1 MKKIINILII
11 NFLLILPV
19 FSQTNQY
26 LNFDG
31 INDVAIDD
39 ECVIDF
45 STDYTVEL
53 KFKRFRMDV
62 REDLFN
68 KKELFPGPPP
78 SLNDFAI
85 FITDDNI
92 FNILYRKTADNQV
105 LLRST
110 TTINNAAWYHVV
122 FVKQGSSLKMYVN
135 GILEDADNSFE
146 NITSHGP
153 FWIGSNR
160 TESMTPT
167 NSFPFQG
174 SLDELRMWNIAKTP
188 AEIIANMN
196 LELIG
201 DEPNLVNYYDFNE
214 GIPCENNIEIVLLPN
229 LITDNNA
236 ELVNF
241 DLTGTLID
249 SCFSNWAGIQRQQNI
264 SVGDELILEDIF
276 IFPNPA
282 SDQLTITGIN
292 TGAEITIIDLTGN
305 VISTNLAVNEIAKID
320 VSNYAKGIYFIQIS
334 DLRSN
339 SSEKMVKKLIIN

>member
-1 MKKIINILII
+1 MKKIINVLII
-11 NFLLILPV
+11 NFLLILPI

-31 INDVAIDD
+31 VNDVAIDD

-78 SLNDFAI
+78 SLNDFAF

-122 FVKQGSSLKMYVN
+122 FVKQGSGLKMYVN
-135 GILEDADNSFE
+135 GIVEDTDNSFE

-264 SVGDELILEDIF
+264 SVGDEFTLEDIF

-292 TGAEITIIDLTGN
+292 TGTEITIIDVTGN

>member
-1 MKKIINILII
+1 MNKIINILII
-11 NFLLILPV
+11 NFLLILPIY
-19 FSQTNQY
+19 SQTNQY

-31 INDVAIDD
+31 VNDVAIDD

-45 STDYTVEL
+45 STNYTVEL
-53 KFKRFRMDV
+53 KFKRFRMNV

-78 SLNDFAI
+78 SLNDFAF

-110 TTINNAAWYHVV
+110 TTITNAAWYHVV

-135 GILEDADNSFE
+135 GIVEDSDNSFE

-160 TESMTPT
+160 TESLTPT

-174 SLDELRMWNIAKTP
+174 SLDELRMWNIARTP
-188 AEIIANMN
+188 ADLIANMN

-214 GIPCENNIEIVLLPN
+214 GIPCENNIEVVLLPN
-229 LITDNNA
+229 LITENNA

-249 SCFSNWAGIQRQQNI
+249 TCFSNWAGIQRQQNI
-264 SVGDELILEDIF
+264 SVGDELNLEDIY

-282 SDQLTITGIN
+282 SDQVTIAGIN
-292 TGAEITIIDLTGN
+292 LGVEITITDVTGN
-305 VISTNLAVNEIAKID
+305 VISTNVALNEILTID
-320 VSNYAKGIYFIQIS
+320 ISNYAKGIYFIQIY
-334 DLRSN
+334 DNQSN
-339 SSEKMVKKLIIN
+339 SNEKMVKKLIIN

>member
-78 SLNDFAI
+78 SLNDFAF

-135 GILEDADNSFE
+135 GIVEDADNSFE

-249 SCFSNWAGIQRQQNI
+249 SCFSNWAGVQRQQNI

-305 VISTNLAVNEIAKID
+305 VISTNLVVNEIAKID

-334 DLRSN
+334 DLWSN

>member
-1 MKKIINILII
+1 MKKMFKALII

-31 INDVAIDD
+31 VNDIAIDD

-78 SLNDFAI
+78 SLNDFAF
-85 FITDDNI
+85 FITDDNK

-110 TTINNAAWYHVV
+110 TTITNASWYHLV

-135 GILEDADNSFE
+135 GIVEDTDNSFE

-160 TESMTPT
+160 TESLTPT

-174 SLDELRMWNIAKTP
+174 SLDELRMWNIARTP
-188 AEIIANMN
+188 ADIIANMN

-249 SCFSNWAGIQRQQNI
+249 TCFSNWAGIQRQQNV
-264 SVGDELILEDIF
+264 SVGDELILQDLF

-292 TGAEITIIDLTGN
+292 IGAEITISDVTGN
-305 VISTNLAVNEIAKID
+305 VISTNVAVNEIAKID

-334 DLRSN
+334 YVRSN
-339 SSEKMVKKLIIN
+339 SNERMIKKLIIN

>member
-1 MKKIINILII
+1 MKKIINVLII
-11 NFLLILPV
+11 NFLLILPI

-78 SLNDFAI
+78 SLNDFAF

-135 GILEDADNSFE
+135 GIVEDTDNSFE

-174 SLDELRMWNIAKTP
+174 SLDELRMWNIAMLSFMSFFHKS
-188 AEIIANMN
+188 
-196 LELIG
+196 L
-201 DEPNLVNYYDFNE
+201 F
-214 GIPCENNIEIVLLPN
+214 
-229 LITDNNA
+229 
-236 ELVNF
+236 
-241 DLTGTLID
+241 
-249 SCFSNWAGIQRQQNI
+249 FSN
-264 SVGDELILEDIF
+264 L
-276 IFPNPA
+276 
-282 SDQLTITGIN
+282 
-292 TGAEITIIDLTGN
+292 
-305 VISTNLAVNEIAKID
+305 
-320 VSNYAKGIYFIQIS
+320 
-334 DLRSN
+334 
-339 SSEKMVKKLIIN
+339 